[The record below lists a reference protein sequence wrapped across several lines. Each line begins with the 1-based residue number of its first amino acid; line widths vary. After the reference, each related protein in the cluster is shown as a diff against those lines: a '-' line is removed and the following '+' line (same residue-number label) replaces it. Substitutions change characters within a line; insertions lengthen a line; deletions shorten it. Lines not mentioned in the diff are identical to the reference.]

1 MNWQAQFEEYGARK
15 TQVALDAA
23 LSPYRT
29 DVDRHDDSLLSI
41 GNDWTASSFDGAFY
55 LSPPSGPHQSVCSL
69 VFVQSS
75 DGNTGA
81 NDPSSLG
88 GGATDTHL
96 IYEGLSRVAAD
107 AVLGGAET
115 IRGGHVVFS
124 VWHPELVR
132 LRASLGKPRH
142 PVQIVATLRGLDFED
157 GLLFNVPEIQ
167 IIVITIGG
175 CALLMQPAL
184 ASRPWI
190 TTIVMDG
197 PADLPRAVEALR
209 ARGIERISA
218 IGGRRLATQLID
230 AGIVQDVYL
239 TTAARAGGEPNTPMY
254 PKPLPG
260 DLVVRKLGTGTEAG
274 VVFEHFRL

>member
-1 MNWQAQFEEYGARK
+1 VNWQAQFEEYGARK

-55 LSPPSGPHQSVCSL
+55 LSPPCGPHQSVCSL

-88 GGATDTHL
+88 GGATDKHL

>member
-1 MNWQAQFEEYGARK
+1 VKWHAQFEEYSARK
-15 TQVALDAA
+15 TQTALDAA

-29 DVDRHDDSLLSI
+29 GVDRHDDSLVSI
-41 GNDWTASSFDGAFY
+41 RNDWTATFFDGAFY
-55 LSPPSGPHQSVCSL
+55 LSPPTRPHQSVCSL

-81 NDPSSLG
+81 TDPSSLG
-88 GGATDTHL
+88 GGETDKHL

-107 AVLGGAET
+107 AVFGGAET
-115 IRGGHVVFS
+115 IRGGHVVLS

-142 PVQIVATLRGLDFED
+142 PVQIVATLRGLDFDD
-157 GLLFNVPEIQ
+157 GLLYNTPEIQ
-167 IIVITIGG
+167 VILITIGG
-175 CALLMQPAL
+175 CAQLMQPEL
-184 ASRPWI
+184 TSRPWI

-197 PADLPRAVEALR
+197 PADLPRAFEQLR
-209 ARGIERISA
+209 ARGIERVSA

-230 AGIVQDVYL
+230 AGIIQDVYL
-239 TTAARAGGEPNTPMY
+239 TTAARPGGEPNTPMY

-260 DLVVRKLGTGTEAG
+260 DLVVRKLGTGIEAG